1 MRRRFSLAA
10 ALSLALLFSLP
21 APAQDSPSPSLGDI
35 ARQAQKDKDKANK
48 PAAKVFTNE
57 DMPSGPGGGTAALG
71 GGLGQAAQAL
81 QGNASNANLTPSQK
95 LDQIGNFL
103 NQVESLDKTTLV
115 QGVLGD
121 KKDVNFPGRARWE
134 ERLYAAKETYVA
146 QVRTVID
153 KARQIVSAADS
164 LKGTRDPNDPRVK
177 EMSARLETLMREA
190 VQTDSGFQAVVMEGR
205 DLAAQP
211 NSH

>member
-134 ERLYAAKETYVA
+134 ERLYAAKET
-146 QVRTVID
+146 
-153 KARQIVSAADS
+153 
-164 LKGTRDPNDPRVK
+164 
-177 EMSARLETLMREA
+177 
-190 VQTDSGFQAVVMEGR
+190 
-205 DLAAQP
+205 
-211 NSH
+211 